1 MASTSL
7 PPTQK
12 VSKAQTE
19 RTKNLDDNCVY
30 QPFKTDRKVNENKNF
45 YS

>member
-12 VSKAQTE
+12 VSKPQTE